1 MSRFALRIR
10 EFAEKAKDNMEA
22 VVVKTTIDI
31 ASRIVERSPVGN
43 PDLWL
48 TLNPSMDI
56 ETRKL
61 TRKDAPKGYVGG
73 RFRANW
79 QIGLDAP
86 ATGELDAIDAD
97 GEPTKTK
104 LAAEIERIGAGHVVH
119 ITNNLPYG
127 PRLEYDGHSS
137 QAPQGMVR
145 ITVAEFQSIVD
156 QAAKEV
162 KLS

>member
-1 MSRFALRIR
+1 MSGFALRIR

-31 ASRIVERSPVGN
+31 ASKVVERSPVGN
-43 PDLWL
+43 PDNWKS
-48 TLNPSMDI
+48 PP
-56 ETRKL
+56 
-61 TRKDAPKGYVGG
+61 PKGYVGG

-86 ATGELDAIDAD
+86 ATGELDLIDAS
-97 GEPTKTK
+97 GAPTKTR
-104 LAAEIERIGAGHVVH
+104 LASEIESIGMGHIVH

-127 PRLEYDGHSS
+127 PRLEYEGHSS

-145 ITVAEFQSIVD
+145 ITVAEFQSIID
-156 QAAKEV
+156 RAAREV
-162 KLS
+162 SSG

>member
-1 MSRFALRIR
+1 MSGFALRIR
-10 EFAEKAKDNMEA
+10 EFAEKAKDNMET
-22 VVVKTTIDI
+22 VVVKTTTDI

-43 PDLWL
+43 PDNWIS
-48 TLNPSMDI
+48 PP
-56 ETRKL
+56 
-61 TRKDAPKGYVGG
+61 PKGYVGG

-86 ATGELDAIDAD
+86 AAGELDLIDAD
-97 GEPTKTK
+97 GEPTKK
-104 LAAEIERIGAGHVVH
+104 RLAAEIERIGAGHVVH

-127 PRLEYDGHSS
+127 PRLEYEGHSS

-162 KLS
+162 KSS

>member
-1 MSRFALRIR
+1 MSGFALRIR

-22 VVVKTTIDI
+22 VVVKTTIDV

-43 PDLWL
+43 PDNWAS
-48 TLNPSMDI
+48 PP
-56 ETRKL
+56 
-61 TRKDAPKGYVGG
+61 PKGYVGG

-127 PRLEYDGHSS
+127 LRLEYEGHSS

-145 ITVAEFQSIVD
+145 ITVAEFQSIID
-156 QAAKEV
+156 QAARGV
-162 KLS
+162 KAR